1 MVSSCV
7 WQSCQTQ
14 PIADLLTRLL
24 SGQCG
29 PPGVIG
35 ADQDDAG
42 EHERAAGE
50 FGGDGI
56 WPSRSHAYSS
66 AKRTSA
72 MPVNEASLAP
82 VPSPAHAMTRGGST
96 WSQAARRQQEG

>member
-14 PIADLLTRLL
+14 LLANLLTRLL
-24 SGQCG
+24 LRWRG
-29 PPGVIG
+29 PPGVVG

-50 FGGDGI
+50 FGGG
-56 WPSRSHAYSS
+56 RH
-66 AKRTSA
+66 
-72 MPVNEASLAP
+72 LA
-82 VPSPAHAMTRGGST
+82 
-96 WSQAARRQQEG
+96 E